1 MTTSMPQR
9 STSKCDHASV
19 CLSSSPHAAVAGFRR
34 QGQRQRLA
42 ATKADNQSFSREDK
56 LFLEEDTR
64 AFPAPLLLPG
74 DDLAGDPEDSQSF
87 QEWLGGE
94 HRNPVT
100 AKQKT
105 VYVVPSPRIDAS
117 VDFMRTWTTP
127 KYPGHELSTSPPS
140 TKDVQDYLTAFY
152 HGLPVKMMPP
162 STLQFIPWEETKRRP
177 RKQTGQQY
185 LGLKS
190 GDECVRIRSRTL
202 SNGVYE
208 GQVNLEDL
216 LDAAI
221 SILPKDAYALLMLVD
236 FDLYEDDDDE
246 FVCGRAYGGSRVAV
260 VSSARYN
267 PRLDTIQSVER
278 LHAWPASHCEKYMSA
293 CASVEP
299 NAKRQKRSQVHS
311 RQSQNSTLELI
322 GPVKDAVS
330 VYRSL
335 PEVDSSPSLLSALW
349 LGRVCRTA
357 SHELGHCFG
366 IAHCV
371 YYACSMQGT
380 ASIREDARQPPYL
393 CPVDLAK
400 LLCAASTS
408 ASRRYRALLAFC
420 ERPSN
425 SDTHFFGPFA
435 TWIRSRLGQIEDST

>member
-1 MTTSMPQR
+1 MPQR
-9 STSKCDHASV
+9 SILKCDHTPV
-19 CLSSSPHAAVAGFRR
+19 CLSSSSHAGVAGFRR

-42 ATKADNQSFSREDK
+42 ATKADNRSFPREDK
-56 LFLEEDTR
+56 LFLEEDDR
-64 AFPAPLLLPG
+64 VFPAPLLLPG
-74 DDLAGDPEDSQSF
+74 DDLAGDPEDPQSF
-87 QEWLGGE
+87 QEWLNGD

-100 AKQKT
+100 AKQQT
-105 VYVVPSPRIDAS
+105 VYVVPSPQVDAN
-117 VDFMRTWTTP
+117 VEFMQKWTIP
-127 KYPGHELSTSPPS
+127 KCPDHEVSMKPPS
-140 TKDVQDYLTAFY
+140 MKDVQDYLAAFY
-152 HGLPVKMMPP
+152 HGLPVKMMPS
-162 STLQFIPWEETKRRP
+162 STLRFVPWEEPKRKRP
-177 RKQTGQQY
+177 KKAGPQY
-185 LGLKS
+185 LGLKY

-202 SNGVYE
+202 SNGVYG
-208 GQVNLEDL
+208 GQVNLDDL

-221 SILPKDAYALLMLVD
+221 SILPRDAYALLMVVD

-267 PRLDTIQSVER
+267 PTLDTIHDVER

-293 CASVEP
+293 CASAAP
-299 NAKRQKRSQVHS
+299 SAKRQKRSQVNS
-311 RQSQNSTLELI
+311 RGSQNLTELS
-322 GPVKDAVS
+322 GPIKDAVS
-330 VYRSL
+330 FYRSL

-380 ASIREDARQPPYL
+380 ASISEDARQPPYL

-400 LLCAASTS
+400 ILCATSTS
-408 ASRRYRALLAFC
+408 ASQRYRALLTFC
-420 ERPSN
+420 ERPGK

-435 TWIRSRLGQIEDST
+435 TWIRSRLVQIKDSA

>member
-1 MTTSMPQR
+1 MPQR
-9 STSKCDHASV
+9 SISKCDHTCV

-42 ATKADNQSFSREDK
+42 AIKADHQSFPREDK
-56 LFLEEDTR
+56 LLLEEDDR

-74 DDLAGDPEDSQSF
+74 DDLAGDPEDPQSF
-87 QEWLGGE
+87 QEWLDE
-94 HRNPVT
+94 EDRNPVT
-100 AKQKT
+100 EKQKT
-105 VYVVPSPRIDAS
+105 IYVVPSPQIDAD
-117 VDFMRTWTTP
+117 VDFVGTWETP
-127 KYPGHELSTSPPS
+127 KCPDHESIKPPS

-162 STLQFIPWEETKRRP
+162 STLKFIPWKTPKKKP
-177 RKQTGQQY
+177 QKKTGLQY

-190 GDECVRIRSRTL
+190 GDECVRVRSRTL
-202 SNGVYE
+202 SNGVYR
-208 GQVNLEDL
+208 GQVNLDDL
-216 LDAAI
+216 LDVAI
-221 SILPKDAYALLMLVD
+221 SILPKDAYALLIIVD

-267 PRLDTIQSVER
+267 PILDSIQDVER
-278 LHAWPASHCEKYMSA
+278 LHAWPASHCEKSMSA
-293 CASVEP
+293 CASAEP
-299 NAKRQKRSQVHS
+299 TAKRQKRPPVNSRGSQK
-311 RQSQNSTLELI
+311 NSFSELT

-330 VYRSL
+330 FYRSL
-335 PEVDSSPSLLSALW
+335 PEIDSSPSLLSALW

-366 IAHCV
+366 IGHCV

-380 ASIREDARQPPYL
+380 ASICEDARQPPYL

-400 LLCAASTS
+400 VICATSTS
-408 ASRRYRALLAFC
+408 ALERYRALLAIC
-420 ERPSN
+420 ERPGN
-425 SDTHFFGPFA
+425 SGTHFFGPFA
-435 TWIRSRLGQIEDST
+435 TWIRSRLGQIENSA

>member
-1 MTTSMPQR
+1 MPQR
-9 STSKCDHASV
+9 PISKCDHTSV
-19 CLSSSPHAAVAGFRR
+19 CLSCSPHAAIAGFRR

-42 ATKADNQSFSREDK
+42 AIKADNRSFPREDQ
-56 LFLEEDTR
+56 LFLEEDDR

-74 DDLAGDPEDSQSF
+74 DDLAGDPEDPQSF
-87 QEWLGGE
+87 QEWLDEE

-105 VYVVPSPRIDAS
+105 IYVVPSPQIDAD

-127 KYPGHELSTSPPS
+127 KCSDHALSTKPPG
-140 TKDVQDYLTAFY
+140 TKDVQDYLSAFY

-162 STLQFIPWEETKRRP
+162 STLRFIPWKEPKRRP
-177 RKQTGQQY
+177 QKKTGPQY

-202 SNGVYE
+202 SNGVYG
-208 GQVNLEDL
+208 GQVNLDDL
-216 LDAAI
+216 LDVAI

-267 PRLDTIQSVER
+267 PNLDTIQDVER
-278 LHAWPASHCEKYMSA
+278 LHAWPASHCEKYMSS
-293 CASVEP
+293 CASTEP
-299 NAKRQKRSQVHS
+299 SSKRQKRPQVNS
-311 RQSQNSTLELI
+311 RGSQNLTSELN
-322 GPVKDAVS
+322 GPVKDAAS

-335 PEVDSSPSLLSALW
+335 PEVDSSPLLLPALW

-380 ASIREDARQPPYL
+380 ASISEDARQPPYL

-400 LLCAASTS
+400 LLCTTPTS
-408 ASRRYRALLAFC
+408 ASQRYQALLAFC
-420 ERPSN
+420 ERPGN

-435 TWIRSRLGQIEDST
+435 TWIRSRLGQIKDST

>member
-1 MTTSMPQR
+1 MPR
-9 STSKCDHASV
+9 RPISKCDHKFV

-34 QGQRQRLA
+34 QSQRQRLA
-42 ATKADNQSFSREDK
+42 AIKADNRSFPREDK
-56 LFLEEDTR
+56 LFLEEDDS

-74 DDLAGDPEDSQSF
+74 DDLAGDPEDPQSF
-87 QEWLGGE
+87 QKWLDGE
-94 HRNPVT
+94 HRNLVT
-100 AKQKT
+100 EKQKT
-105 VYVVPSPRIDAS
+105 VYLVPSPQTDAD
-117 VDFMRTWTTP
+117 VDFMRSWTTP
-127 KYPGHELSTSPPS
+127 KCPGNEPSIEPPS

-162 STLQFIPWEETKRRP
+162 STLRFIPWEEPKRRSQKKIGP
-177 RKQTGQQY
+177 QY
-185 LGLKS
+185 LGLKF
-190 GDECVRIRSRTL
+190 GNECVRIRSRTL
-202 SNGVYE
+202 SNGVYG
-208 GQVNLEDL
+208 GQVNLDDL
-216 LDAAI
+216 LDTAI
-221 SILPKDAYALLMLVD
+221 SILPKDAYALLILVD
-236 FDLYEDDDDE
+236 FDLYEDEDDE

-267 PRLDTIQSVER
+267 PRLDIPQGVER
-278 LHAWPASHCEKYMSA
+278 LHAWPASHCEKYLSA
-293 CASVEP
+293 CSSTEP
-299 NAKRQKRSQVHS
+299 SAKRRKGSQANS
-311 RQSQNSTLELI
+311 RGSQNSTSELN

-380 ASIREDARQPPYL
+380 ASICEDARQPPYL

-400 LLCAASTS
+400 LLCATSTS
-408 ASRRYRALLAFC
+408 ASQRYQALLEFC
-420 ERPSN
+420 ERLGN
-425 SDTHFFGPFA
+425 IDTHFFGPFA
-435 TWIRSRLGQIEDST
+435 TWIRSRLGQIKDSI

>member
-1 MTTSMPQR
+1 MPQR
-9 STSKCDHASV
+9 SILKCNHTSV
-19 CLSSSPHAAVAGFRR
+19 CLASSPHAAVAGFRR

-42 ATKADNQSFSREDK
+42 AIKADNRSFPREDK
-56 LFLEEDTR
+56 LFLEEDDR

-74 DDLAGDPEDSQSF
+74 DDLAGDPEDPQSF
-87 QEWLGGE
+87 QEWVDGE

-105 VYVVPSPRIDAS
+105 VYVVPSPQIDAN
-117 VDFMRTWTTP
+117 VDFMQKWAIP
-127 KYPGHELSTSPPS
+127 KCPDHELSMKPPS

-152 HGLPVKMMPP
+152 HGLPVKMMSP
-162 STLQFIPWEETKRRP
+162 STLRFIPWEEPKRNP
-177 RKQTGQQY
+177 QKKTGPQY
-185 LGLKS
+185 LGLKY

-202 SNGVYE
+202 SNGVYG
-208 GQVNLEDL
+208 GQVNLDDL
-216 LDAAI
+216 LDTAI
-221 SILPKDAYALLMLVD
+221 SILPKDAYALLMLVE

-267 PRLDTIQSVER
+267 PILDTILDVER
-278 LHAWPASHCEKYMSA
+278 LHAWPASHCKQYMSA
-293 CASVEP
+293 CAWAEP
-299 NAKRQKRSQVHS
+299 SAKRQKRSQINS
-311 RQSQNSTLELI
+311 RGSQNSTSEVN

-380 ASIREDARQPPYL
+380 GSISEDARQPPYL

-400 LLCAASTS
+400 ILCATSTS
-408 ASRRYRALLAFC
+408 ASQRYRALLAFC
-420 ERPSN
+420 ERPEN

-435 TWIRSRLGQIEDST
+435 TWIRSRLGQIKDST